1 MKASTSRT
9 VSAKVLHSIVS
20 VLLVFAMIFV
30 FSACQSDAIDP
41 NETVNIGGGSEGER
55 TAPAQTADLSRLVR
69 ISLTIDATRAY
80 NNASLPQNIKDGLQ
94 NEGMLITNAMLT
106 LSEGKTV
113 AETFSLLRTYDI
125 VIVSESGAA
134 GTFVTSIQGLENGAC
149 GAASGWL
156 FRVNGEFP
164 SEGIDSIELHNGDKV
179 EWLFSCDGGTDV
191 ACLSLNNKINA
202 DCSCPCRIKCCGLV
216 CLLRGKP
223 NLPPFPKKI
232 PHTYSLC
239 RSVIARVLFC

>member
-30 FSACQSDAIDP
+30 FSACQSDAVDP
-41 NETVNIGGGSEGER
+41 NETVNIGGGSEGEHN
-55 TAPAQTADLSRLVR
+55 TPAQTADLSRLVR

-149 GAASGWL
+149 GAAS
-156 FRVNGEFP
+156 VNGEFP

-179 EWLFSCDGGTDV
+179 EWLFSCDGGADV
-191 ACLSLNNKINA
+191 GMSFAQ
-202 DCSCPCRIKCCGLV
+202 
-216 CLLRGKP
+216 
-223 NLPPFPKKI
+223 
-232 PHTYSLC
+232 
-239 RSVIARVLFC
+239 

>member
-30 FSACQSDAIDP
+30 FSACQSDTVDP
-41 NETVNIGGGSEGER
+41 NETVDIGGGSEGER

-113 AETFSLLRTYDI
+113 SETFSLLRTYDI

-179 EWLFSCDGGTDV
+179 EWLFSCDG
-191 ACLSLNNKINA
+191 
-202 DCSCPCRIKCCGLV
+202 
-216 CLLRGKP
+216 
-223 NLPPFPKKI
+223 
-232 PHTYSLC
+232 
-239 RSVIARVLFC
+239 

>member
-1 MKASTSRT
+1 MFLFCLFCDDIR
-9 VSAKVLHSIVS
+9 
-20 VLLVFAMIFV
+20 
-30 FSACQSDAIDP
+30 FSACQSDTVDP
-41 NETVNIGGGSEGER
+41 NETVDIGGGSEGEHN
-55 TAPAQTADLSRLVR
+55 TPAQTADLSRLVR

-94 NEGMLITNAMLT
+94 NEGMLIKNAMLT

-179 EWLFSCDGGTDV
+179 EWLFSCDGGADV
-191 ACLSLNNKINA
+191 GMSFAQ
-202 DCSCPCRIKCCGLV
+202 
-216 CLLRGKP
+216 
-223 NLPPFPKKI
+223 
-232 PHTYSLC
+232 
-239 RSVIARVLFC
+239 

>member
-30 FSACQSDAIDP
+30 FSACQSDAVDP
-41 NETVNIGGGSEGER
+41 NETVNIGGGSEGEHN
-55 TAPAQTADLSRLVR
+55 TPAQTADLSRLVR

-134 GTFVTSIQGLENGAC
+134 
-149 GAASGWL
+149 
-156 FRVNGEFP
+156 
-164 SEGIDSIELHNGDKV
+164 
-179 EWLFSCDGGTDV
+179 
-191 ACLSLNNKINA
+191 
-202 DCSCPCRIKCCGLV
+202 
-216 CLLRGKP
+216 
-223 NLPPFPKKI
+223 
-232 PHTYSLC
+232 
-239 RSVIARVLFC
+239 

>member
-1 MKASTSRT
+1 MKTSASRT

-30 FSACQSDAIDP
+30 FSACQSDAVDP
-41 NETVNIGGGSEGER
+41 NETVDIGGGSEGEHN
-55 TAPAQTADLSRLVR
+55 TPAQTADLSRLVR

-94 NEGMLITNAMLT
+94 NEGRLITNAMLT

-113 AETFSLLRTYDI
+113 SETFSLLRTYDI
-125 VIVSESGAA
+125 VIASESGAA

-164 SEGIDSIELHNGDKV
+164 NKGCSDYELNDGDVIEWVYTCDLGQDIGCEID
-179 EWLFSCDGGTDV
+179 GT
-191 ACLSLNNKINA
+191 
-202 DCSCPCRIKCCGLV
+202 
-216 CLLRGKP
+216 
-223 NLPPFPKKI
+223 
-232 PHTYSLC
+232 
-239 RSVIARVLFC
+239 

>member
-30 FSACQSDAIDP
+30 FSACQSNTVDP
-41 NETVNIGGGSEGER
+41 NETVDIGGGSEGEHN
-55 TAPAQTADLSRLVR
+55 TPAQTADLSRLVR

-134 GTFVTSIQGLENGAC
+134 ETFVTSIQGLE
-149 GAASGWL
+149 SGWL

-179 EWLFSCDGGTDV
+179 EWLFSCDGGADV
-191 ACLSLNNKINA
+191 GMSFAQ
-202 DCSCPCRIKCCGLV
+202 
-216 CLLRGKP
+216 
-223 NLPPFPKKI
+223 
-232 PHTYSLC
+232 
-239 RSVIARVLFC
+239 

>member
-9 VSAKVLHSIVS
+9 VSAKVLHSIVA

-30 FSACQSDAIDP
+30 FSACQSDTVDP
-41 NETVNIGGGSEGER
+41 NETVNIGGSSEGEHN
-55 TAPAQTADLSRLVR
+55 TPAQTADLSRLVR

-94 NEGMLITNAMLT
+94 NEGMLVKNAMLT

-134 GTFVTSIQGLENGAC
+134 SASTGRTKVT
-149 GAASGWL
+149 
-156 FRVNGEFP
+156 
-164 SEGIDSIELHNGDKV
+164 
-179 EWLFSCDGGTDV
+179 
-191 ACLSLNNKINA
+191 
-202 DCSCPCRIKCCGLV
+202 
-216 CLLRGKP
+216 
-223 NLPPFPKKI
+223 
-232 PHTYSLC
+232 
-239 RSVIARVLFC
+239 IA

>member
-20 VLLVFAMIFV
+20 VLLVFSMIFV
-30 FSACQSDAIDP
+30 FSACQSDTVDP
-41 NETVNIGGGSEGER
+41 NETVNIGGGSEGEHN
-55 TAPAQTADLSRLVR
+55 TPAQTADLSRLVR

-94 NEGMLITNAMLT
+94 NEGMLIKNAMLT

-179 EWLFSCDGGTDV
+179 EWL
-191 ACLSLNNKINA
+191 
-202 DCSCPCRIKCCGLV
+202 
-216 CLLRGKP
+216 
-223 NLPPFPKKI
+223 KKK
-232 PHTYSLC
+232 
-239 RSVIARVLFC
+239 R

>member
-9 VSAKVLHSIVS
+9 VSTKVLHSIVS

-30 FSACQSDAIDP
+30 FSACQSNTVDP
-41 NETVNIGGGSEGER
+41 NETVDIGGGSEGEHN
-55 TAPAQTADLSRLVR
+55 TPAQTADLSRLVR

-94 NEGMLITNAMLT
+94 NEGMLIKNAMLT

-149 GAASGWL
+149 GPASGWL

-164 SEGIDSIELHNGDKV
+164 SETASSFTTGTKSNGCSPATA
-179 EWLFSCDGGTDV
+179 ERTS

>member
-30 FSACQSDAIDP
+30 FSACQSNTVDP
-41 NETVNIGGGSEGER
+41 NETVDIGGGSEGEHN
-55 TAPAQTADLSRLVR
+55 TPAQTADLSRLVR

-113 AETFSLLRTYDI
+113 TETFLLLRTYDI

-164 SEGIDSIELHNGDKV
+164 SE
-179 EWLFSCDGGTDV
+179 
-191 ACLSLNNKINA
+191 A
-202 DCSCPCRIKCCGLV
+202 
-216 CLLRGKP
+216 
-223 NLPPFPKKI
+223 
-232 PHTYSLC
+232 
-239 RSVIARVLFC
+239 

>member
-30 FSACQSDAIDP
+30 FSACQSNTVDP

-94 NEGMLITNAMLT
+94 NEGMLIKNAMLT

-113 AETFSLLRTYDI
+113 SKLSRCCAHT
-125 VIVSESGAA
+125 
-134 GTFVTSIQGLENGAC
+134 TS
-149 GAASGWL
+149 
-156 FRVNGEFP
+156 
-164 SEGIDSIELHNGDKV
+164 
-179 EWLFSCDGGTDV
+179 
-191 ACLSLNNKINA
+191 
-202 DCSCPCRIKCCGLV
+202 
-216 CLLRGKP
+216 
-223 NLPPFPKKI
+223 
-232 PHTYSLC
+232 
-239 RSVIARVLFC
+239 

>member
-30 FSACQSDAIDP
+30 FSACQSDAVDP
-41 NETVNIGGGSEGER
+41 NETVNIGGGSEGGHN
-55 TAPAQTADLSRLVR
+55 TPAQTADLSRLVR

-94 NEGMLITNAMLT
+94 NEGMLVKNAMLT

-179 EWLFSCDGGTDV
+179 EWLFSCDGGADV
-191 ACLSLNNKINA
+191 GMSFAQ
-202 DCSCPCRIKCCGLV
+202 
-216 CLLRGKP
+216 
-223 NLPPFPKKI
+223 
-232 PHTYSLC
+232 
-239 RSVIARVLFC
+239 